1 MRTFKLTVAY
11 DGTDFAGWQVQPGKA
26 TIQGGLQS
34 ALLALT
40 GERVAVVGSGRTD
53 AGVHALGQVASFRLS
68 RWRASPDAL
77 ARALQT
83 KLPDTIAVQ
92 DVVEAAGHF
101 HALRDATAKRYR
113 YRIRVGGTADP
124 FGDRYCWRLG
134 VDVDFDAVVAASRRI
149 VGRHDFASFQAAG
162 APRKTTVRDVRLCDW
177 TQEPGTFDPLP
188 LATPLRGRR
197 WTLEIEADGFLYNMV
212 RNIVGS
218 LVEVGRGRRPP
229 DWIRQ
234 VMRARDRRQAGPT
247 APPQGLFL
255 QRVTY
260 PQ

>member
-101 HALRDATAKRYR
+101 HAL
-113 YRIRVGGTADP
+113 
-124 FGDRYCWRLG
+124 
-134 VDVDFDAVVAASRRI
+134 
-149 VGRHDFASFQAAG
+149 
-162 APRKTTVRDVRLCDW
+162 
-177 TQEPGTFDPLP
+177 
-188 LATPLRGRR
+188 
-197 WTLEIEADGFLYNMV
+197 
-212 RNIVGS
+212 
-218 LVEVGRGRRPP
+218 
-229 DWIRQ
+229 
-234 VMRARDRRQAGPT
+234 
-247 APPQGLFL
+247 
-255 QRVTY
+255 
-260 PQ
+260 

>member
-34 ALLALT
+34 AILALT
-40 GERVAVVGSGRTD
+40 GEQVAVVGSGRTD

-68 RWRASPDAL
+68 RWRAPPDAL

-92 DVVEAAGHF
+92 DVAEAADHF

-113 YRIRVGGTADP
+113 YRIRLGGTADP

-134 VDVDFDAVVAASRRI
+134 FDVDFDAVVEASRFI
-149 VGRHDFASFQAAG
+149 LGRHDFASFQAAG
-162 APRKTTVRDVRLCDW
+162 APRKTTVRDVRVCDW
-177 TQEPGTFDPLP
+177 SQEPGGFDPFP
-188 LATPLRGRR
+188 LATPWRGQCR
-197 WTLEIEADGFLYNMV
+197 TLEIEADGFLYNMV

-218 LVEVGRGRRPP
+218 LIEVGRGRRPP
-229 DWIRQ
+229 DWIGQ
-234 VMRARDRRQAGPT
+234 VMQARDRRQAGPT

-255 QRVTY
+255 QHVTY
-260 PQ
+260 PP